1 MKKIYLQML
10 TLCLLLL
17 VSVSVNAET
26 VTAKWDFKNDVPSG
40 IRAATNSQSFEA
52 EVQCDAEG
60 IVMQV

>member
-17 VSVSVNAET
+17 ASVSVNAET

-40 IRAATNSQSFEA
+40 IRAATNYQGVEADVQSD
-52 EVQCDAEG
+52 VD
-60 IVMQV
+60 VS